1 MKLPHSLA
9 GKLSREKARSKSPDK
24 DKMNDSKNI
33 AKMND
38 SKNMTKLDDSKKQ
51 AKKVDPI
58 TEVER
63 FIKEGRT
70 VIFPVKGTSMLPF
83 IIGSRDKVEF
93 HPVEGD
99 LHPGDIIMARVEGGY
114 PVVHRIVNITA
125 DRITLSGDG
134 NLGFKEYCAPSQ
146 VIAQGLYVITPK
158 GHRKSLN
165 SPAAIK
171 KWKIWM
177 ALLPI
182 RRILLKL
189 FKISH
194 GIK

>member
-1 MKLPHSLA
+1 
-9 GKLSREKARSKSPDK
+9 
-24 DKMNDSKNI
+24 MNDSKDI
-33 AKMND
+33 AK
-38 SKNMTKLDDSKKQ
+38 KI
-51 AKKVDPI
+51 DPI
-58 TEVER
+58 SEVER

-70 VIFPVKGTSMLPF
+70 VIFPVKGNSMLPF

-93 HPVEGD
+93 HPITGD

-114 PVVHRIVNITA
+114 PVVHRIVDITA

-146 VIAQGLYVITPK
+146 VIAQGLYAITPK
-158 GHRKSLN
+158 GKRKSLN

-171 KWKIWM
+171 RWKIWK

-194 GIK
+194 GIR